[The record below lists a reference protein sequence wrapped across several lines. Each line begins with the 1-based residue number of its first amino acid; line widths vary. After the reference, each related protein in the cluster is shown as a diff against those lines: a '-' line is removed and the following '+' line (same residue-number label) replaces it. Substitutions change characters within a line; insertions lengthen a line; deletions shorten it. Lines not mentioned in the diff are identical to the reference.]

1 MSKDYYASTDPYD
14 METRFSNEDSFAYM
28 ESIFSEPSEEDV
40 GIIRQVKDLLAFIPQ
55 MEADFMELYFF
66 RQIRQTDIAHMFNVS
81 QPTVCYRLARAT
93 VRIRYL
99 LNINH
104 VTEDELRYD
113 LFNCKL
119 SEKEIEIVVGMLR
132 TTCQSEVALNMG
144 LIQSHVRTKF
154 LTIIRRLSSGAYPHM
169 KKYEKTFNLVAKNPN
184 ILRDVSKRVPEN
196 HIQYIICS

>member
-14 METRFSNEDSFAYM
+14 METRFSNEDSFAFM

-40 GIIRQVKDLLAFIPQ
+40 GIIRQIKDLLAFIPQ

-99 LNINH
+99 LNIIH

-113 LFNCKL
+113 LFKCGL

-132 TTCQSEVALNMG
+132 TTCQSEVAANMG
-144 LIQSHVRTKF
+144 LIQSHVRMKF
-154 LTIIRRLSSGAYPHM
+154 LTIIRKLNFEHPHM

-184 ILRDVSKRVPEN
+184 ILRDVSKRIPEN
-196 HIQYIICS
+196 HIQYIIRP